1 MTDKKIDNRN
11 GMELEPLSATD
22 DQLLQAFFADN
33 RMEEIPDEGFS
44 DRVMQALPALEQ
56 EKTVLTLEQEKT
68 VLTLE
73 QEKTVLALEQEKT
86 VLALDQKKALA
97 KRRRLEHLWTAACV
111 AVGIVAAVVCQGW
124 EQIQGWLFSMKI
136 DFLLTGS
143 RALTHVADAITPTQ
157 NLLMILAGLLVLV
170 MVWGY
175 NELADAR

>member
-1 MTDKKIDNRN
+1 MTDKKIDNIK
-11 GMELEPLSATD
+11 GMDLEPLSATD

-33 RMEEIPDEGFS
+33 RMEEIPDDGFS

-56 EKTVLTLEQEKT
+56 KKTVLSLD
-68 VLTLE
+68 
-73 QEKTVLALEQEKT
+73 QEKTVLALEQE
-86 VLALDQKKALA
+86 QALA

-143 RALTHVADAITPTQ
+143 RALTHVLDTIMQTQ
-157 NLLMILAGLLVLV
+157 NLLMLLAGIFVLI

>member
-1 MTDKKIDNRN
+1 MTDKMIDNRN

-22 DQLLQAFFADN
+22 NQLLQAFFADN
-33 RMEEIPDEGFS
+33 RMEEIPDDGFS
-44 DRVMQALPALEQ
+44 DRVMQALPGLEPEKTLLALDQ
-56 EKTVLTLEQEKT
+56 EKTVLSLEQE
-68 VLTLE
+68 
-73 QEKTVLALEQEKT
+73 Q
-86 VLALDQKKALA
+86 ALA

-143 RALTHVADAITPTQ
+143 RALTHVADAVTQTQ
-157 NLLMILAGLLVLV
+157 NLLMMLAGIVVLV

>member
-1 MTDKKIDNRN
+1 MTDKMIDNIN
-11 GMELEPLSATD
+11 GVELEPLSATD

-33 RMEEIPDEGFS
+33 RMEEVPDDGFS
-44 DRVMQALPALEQ
+44 DRVMQALPSLEQ
-56 EKTVLTLEQEKT
+56 EQ
-68 VLTLE
+68 
-73 QEKTVLALEQEKT
+73 
-86 VLALDQKKALA
+86 ALA

-143 RALTHVADAITPTQ
+143 RALTHVLDAIMQTQ
-157 NLLMILAGLLVLV
+157 NLLMMLAGIVVLV

-175 NELADAR
+175 NEVADAR

>member
-1 MTDKKIDNRN
+1 MVMTDKMIDNIK
-11 GMELEPLSATD
+11 GMELEPLSAAD

-33 RMEEIPDEGFS
+33 RMEEIPDDGFS
-44 DRVMQALPALEQ
+44 DRVMQALSALEQEKTMLALEQKKTVLSLEQ
-56 EKTVLTLEQEKT
+56 EKTVLTLEQK
-68 VLTLE
+68 
-73 QEKTVLALEQEKT
+73 Q
-86 VLALDQKKALA
+86 ALA

-157 NLLMILAGLLVLV
+157 NLLMMLAGLLVLV

>member
-1 MTDKKIDNRN
+1 MTDKMIDKIN
-11 GMELEPLSATD
+11 GMEFEPLSATD

-33 RMEEIPDEGFS
+33 RMEEIPDDGFS
-44 DRVMQALPALEQ
+44 DRVMQALPSLEQ
-56 EKTVLTLEQEKT
+56 EK
-68 VLTLE
+68 
-73 QEKTVLALEQEKT
+73 AL
-86 VLALDQKKALA
+86 V

-143 RALTHVADAITPTQ
+143 RALTHVADAVTQTQ
-157 NLLMILAGLLVLV
+157 NLLMMLAGIVVLV

>member
-1 MTDKKIDNRN
+1 MTDKMIDNRN

-22 DQLLQAFFADN
+22 DQLLQAFFANN
-33 RMEEIPDEGFS
+33 RMEEVPDDGFS
-44 DRVMQALPALEQ
+44 DRVMQALPSLEQ
-56 EKTVLTLEQEKT
+56 EKNMLA
-68 VLTLE
+68 LE
-73 QEKTVLALEQEKT
+73 QEKTVLALEQE
-86 VLALDQKKALA
+86 QALA

-111 AVGIVAAVVCQGW
+111 AIGVVAAVVCQGW

-143 RALTHVADAITPTQ
+143 RALTHLADAIPQTQ
-157 NLLMILAGLLVLV
+157 NLLMMLAGIVVLV

>member
-1 MTDKKIDNRN
+1 MTDKMIDKIN
-11 GMELEPLSATD
+11 GMEFEPLSATD

-33 RMEEIPDEGFS
+33 RMEEIPDDGFS
-44 DRVMQALPALEQ
+44 DRVMQALPSLEQ
-56 EKTVLTLEQEKT
+56 E
-68 VLTLE
+68 
-73 QEKTVLALEQEKT
+73 
-86 VLALDQKKALA
+86 KALA

-111 AVGIVAAVVCQGW
+111 AVGVVAAVVCQGW

-143 RALTHVADAITPTQ
+143 RALTHLADAIPQTQ
-157 NLLMILAGLLVLV
+157 NLLMMLAGIVVLV

>member
-1 MTDKKIDNRN
+1 MN

-33 RMEEIPDEGFS
+33 RMEEIPDDGFS
-44 DRVMQALPALEQ
+44 DRVMQALPGLEPEKTVLSLDQ
-56 EKTVLTLEQEKT
+56 EKTVLSLEQE
-68 VLTLE
+68 
-73 QEKTVLALEQEKT
+73 Q
-86 VLALDQKKALA
+86 ALA

-143 RALTHVADAITPTQ
+143 RALTHLADAITPTQ
-157 NLLMILAGLLVLV
+157 NLLMMLAGIVVLV

>member
-1 MTDKKIDNRN
+1 MIDNIN
-11 GMELEPLSATD
+11 GVELEPLSATD

-33 RMEEIPDEGFS
+33 RMEEIPDDGFS
-44 DRVMQALPALEQ
+44 DRVMQALPSLEQ
-56 EKTVLTLEQEKT
+56 EK
-68 VLTLE
+68 
-73 QEKTVLALEQEKT
+73 AL
-86 VLALDQKKALA
+86 V

-143 RALTHVADAITPTQ
+143 RALTHVADAVTQTQ
-157 NLLMILAGLLVLV
+157 NLLMMLAGIVVLV

>member
-1 MTDKKIDNRN
+1 MTDKKNDNIK

-22 DQLLQAFFADN
+22 DQRLQAFFADN
-33 RMEEIPDEGFS
+33 RMEEIPDDGFS
-44 DRVMQALPALEQ
+44 DRVMQALPGLEQ
-56 EKTVLTLEQEKT
+56 EKTVLSLEQKQA
-68 VLTLE
+68 V
-73 QEKTVLALEQEKT
+73 
-86 VLALDQKKALA
+86 A

-157 NLLMILAGLLVLV
+157 NLLMMLAGLVVLV

>member
-1 MTDKKIDNRN
+1 MTDKMIDNRN

-33 RMEEIPDEGFS
+33 RMEEIPDDGFS
-44 DRVMQALPALEQ
+44 DRVMQALLSLEQ
-56 EKTVLTLEQEKT
+56 KQ
-68 VLTLE
+68 
-73 QEKTVLALEQEKT
+73 
-86 VLALDQKKALA
+86 ALA

-111 AVGIVAAVVCQGW
+111 AVGVVAAVVCQGW

-143 RALTHVADAITPTQ
+143 RALTHVADAVTQTQ
-157 NLLMILAGLLVLV
+157 NLLMMLAGIIVLV

-175 NELADAR
+175 NEVADARG